1 MSSELEISELG
12 TEMMVKGF
20 YELNIWKK
28 GYELLMEI
36 YKITATFPKEE
47 KYGLGA
53 QMRDSANSVIANIAE
68 AYGRYYFADKARVL
82 YISRGECEETRS
94 HLRVTLGLNYVDEKV
109 FAYLDKEYE
118 GLSKGIS
125 SFIRTLKKY

>member
-1 MSSELEISELG
+1 MAG
-12 TEMMVKGF
+12 GF

-28 GYELLMEI
+28 GYALLMEI

-47 KYGLGA
+47 KYGLVS

-68 AYGRYYFADKARVL
+68 AHGRYYYADKARVL
-82 YISRGECEETRS
+82 YTARGECVETRS
-94 HLRVTLGLNYVDEKV
+94 HLRVAFGLKYVGKSEFHHLDE
-109 FAYLDKEYE
+109 EYE

-125 SFIRTLKKY
+125 SYIRSLKRRTSAN